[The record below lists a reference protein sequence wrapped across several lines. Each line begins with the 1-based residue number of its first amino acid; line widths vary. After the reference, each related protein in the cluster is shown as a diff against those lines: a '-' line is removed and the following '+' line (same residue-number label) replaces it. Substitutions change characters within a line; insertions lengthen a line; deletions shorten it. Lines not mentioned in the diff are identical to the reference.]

1 MDCAY
6 IGDSIAV
13 GLEQLDNDCAVYA
26 RVGASSEFITQRY
39 SNADAEDYVVISMG
53 SNDPNNPR
61 LIRNAERLRRA
72 ITARR
77 VVWIL
82 PYNRTAS
89 GSIAAVARRFR
100 DTVVDLRPVPSRDG
114 VHPNYRTVNR
124 QIQRIVN

>member
-13 GLEQLDNDCAVYA
+13 GLEQLDTNCAVYA
-26 RVGASSEFITQRY
+26 RVGASSEFITQHYR
-39 SNADAEDYVVISMG
+39 NADAEDYVVISMG
-53 SNDPNNPR
+53 SNDPINPR
-61 LIRNAERLRRA
+61 LIQNAERLRRE
-72 ITARR
+72 ITAQR

-82 PYNRTAS
+82 PYNR
-89 GSIAAVARRFR
+89 IAAGRISAVARRFR
-100 DTVVDLRPVPSRDG
+100 DSVVDLRPIPSRDG